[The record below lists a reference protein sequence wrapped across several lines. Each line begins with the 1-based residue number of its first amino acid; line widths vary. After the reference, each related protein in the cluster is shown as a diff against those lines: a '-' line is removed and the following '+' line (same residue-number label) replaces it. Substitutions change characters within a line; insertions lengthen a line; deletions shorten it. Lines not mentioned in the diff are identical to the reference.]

1 MMPALQDVSR
11 SLQHVLIAMPN
22 ASSGPVRTCTNGL
35 STLPAPL
42 AADCTSLAAAVNA
55 LAHSE
60 LTNTFPCNFN
70 NAACTFDSLFPPILW
85 FLTLILQALISL
97 FRRDS
102 NISTLSAHALWV
114 SRI

>member
-11 SLQHVLIAMPN
+11 SLQHVLIVMLS
-22 ASSGPVRTCTNGL
+22 ASSGPVVTCTNGL

-42 AADCTSLAAAVNA
+42 AADCTSLATAVNA

-70 NAACTFDSLFPPILW
+70 NPGCTF
-85 FLTLILQALISL
+85 
-97 FRRDS
+97 
-102 NISTLSAHALWV
+102 
-114 SRI
+114 